1 MSRTLNSVSI
11 HTSRKQEFTDAVVKI
26 VAGMCA
32 NPCLKEH
39 WPTSE
44 EAADYAINAATNIF
58 EKVDDVFREKETEE
72 ARNSGLII
80 GNTGLTDANDKFI
93 CDGDIFVYCDD
104 DKTLIIP
111 DDLVEN
117 YDEKYSKTISLHP
130 VFWSEELHD
139 YASDVFTDED
149 RLWTYSLDKVVVV
162 TNKTEHPELYNH

>member
-1 MSRTLNSVSI
+1 MSKEIKSI
-11 HTSRKQEFTDAVVKI
+11 NINTSRKQEFTDAVVKI
-26 VAGMCA
+26 MAGMCA
-32 NPCLKEH
+32 NPCMKIH
-39 WPTSE
+39 WPTSSS
-44 EAADYAINAATNIF
+44 AVNYAIRVVKNIF
-58 EKVDDVFREKETEE
+58 QEIDMNFAEAEYDEAKE
-72 ARNSGLII
+72 SGLIA

-130 VFWSEELHD
+130 VFWSEDLND
-139 YASDVFTDED
+139 YASDVFRDED